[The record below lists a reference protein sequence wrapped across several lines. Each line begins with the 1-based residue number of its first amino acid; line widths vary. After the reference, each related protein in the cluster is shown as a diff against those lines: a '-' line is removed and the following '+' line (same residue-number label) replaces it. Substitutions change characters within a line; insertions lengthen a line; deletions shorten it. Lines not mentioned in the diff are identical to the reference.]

1 MKKIIID
8 GGRKLTGKINIS
20 GAKNSLVA
28 LIPAAILSDD
38 IAEIYNVPNIS
49 DKHAL
54 LEILDYLK
62 VDVVDIHSK
71 LIISTKKMQN
81 KEINEYF
88 SKKLRASYYFMGAL
102 LAKYKRAEVHIP
114 GGCKIGKRPID
125 LHIMGF
131 EKMGAVVRVEE
142 EKYIIE
148 AENLHGADIEFSFP
162 SVGATINI
170 MLAASKAKGITT
182 IKNAAKEVEII
193 NIGNFLISMGCKITG
208 LGTSEITIEGI
219 NELKKGKISVIPD
232 RIEAG
237 TYVILGA
244 LLGENLL
251 IEGFI
256 KEYNEALIEQLDKM
270 GVNFSINKDSI
281 LLNKVENIKPT
292 NVVSGAY
299 PEFPTDLGQPMQL
312 LLTQATGKSTF
323 KETIY
328 ENRMGHIKYLNK
340 MGASIIVKNNEAIFD
355 GPTKLKGD
363 IITAVDLRGG
373 AALVIAGLLANGTT
387 VINDVDHILR
397 GYENIIYKLT
407 EVGAIIRIEEI

>member
-256 KEYNEALIEQLDKM
+256 KEYNQALIEQLDKM

>member
-62 VDVVDIHSK
+62 VDVVDIHNK

-256 KEYNEALIEQLDKM
+256 KEYNQALIEQLDKM